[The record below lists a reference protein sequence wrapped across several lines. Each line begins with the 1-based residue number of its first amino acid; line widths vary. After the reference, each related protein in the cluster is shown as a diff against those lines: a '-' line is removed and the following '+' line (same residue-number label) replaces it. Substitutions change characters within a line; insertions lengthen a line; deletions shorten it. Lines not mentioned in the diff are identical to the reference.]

1 MAEKT
6 MKQEQGA
13 GAGSFTRKIA
23 NTTYTVKVHFSEK
36 ATETFDDKMKRVITR
51 DVENKAG

>member
-1 MAEKT
+1 MTDKT
-6 MKQEQGA
+6 MKQEHRA
-13 GAGSFTRKIA
+13 GANSFTRKIA

-36 ATETFDDKMKRVITR
+36 ATETFDDKMKRVIAR